1 MTAVT
6 LSREELLALADRM
19 DDHSAAAKAA
29 SRNPP
34 IDTTRS
40 GWLQASQDFADS
52 AAALRLAAKPAD
64 EGVRDAISKA
74 YFIQRTYDK
83 NSGAHIISFGFNLKE
98 DALVLENLST
108 TEEPKR

>member
-1 MTAVT
+1 MTTAAT
-6 LSREELLALADRM
+6 PGRELLALADKLRGAIDFSDKFNGLAKM
-19 DDHSAAAKAA
+19 DVALLNETE
-29 SRNPP
+29 R
-34 IDTTRS
+34 
-40 GWLQASQDFADS
+40 
-52 AAALRLAAKPAD
+52 ALRLAAKPAD